1 MVLGVGKAIKGFG
14 KALKKRGENLRTP
27 PAVKEFY
34 DTVPP
39 HKDPRMTGPKYK
51 KYLEGLRKSTE
62 KKK

>member
-1 MVLGVGKAIKGFG
+1 MVLGVGKALKGFG
-14 KALKKRGENLRTP
+14 KALSKKKTKTE
-27 PAVKEFY
+27 PATKEFF

-51 KYLEGLRKSTE
+51 KYLEGLKKLTE

>member
-1 MVLGVGKAIKGFG
+1 MVLGVGKALKGFG
-14 KALKKRGENLRTP
+14 KALSKTKKKVE
-27 PAVKEFY
+27 PATKEFY

-51 KYLEGLRKSTE
+51 KYLQGLKKLTE